1 MKLSWITFIFL
12 LVGQPLYCQEN
23 YTIWVTSKSDHLAT
37 NLPKEFD
44 HYSLKKLSK
53 AFPSSKMANLQ
64 KVYELEFSTNA
75 QALIDSINSGVYTD
89 LYYAVQAPELTPLY
103 VPNDYALVNGS
114 NYALGLINASS
125 AWDVSHGDSSIRIAI
140 LDTNYDLNHEDLQT
154 KIAFIEPTNTNS
166 QTVHGTAVAITAA
179 GGTNNNVGI
188 SSIGFNSK
196 VELRSM
202 NYNQILEAT
211 YSGAKVINLS
221 WSSGC
226 IYNQY
231 CQDIIDEAYLNGSII
246 VAAAGNGSTCG
257 GATNYVYPASFNHV
271 FSVSSIGPL
280 NNHERTIGNPSTT
293 HQHNDSVDLCS
304 PGYDVLLSTANGVYL
319 TGNGSSFAAPFVSG
333 TIALMLAVNPC
344 LNFEQIDEL
353 FELSSFDLDTIN
365 PSYSGLLGHGR
376 LDAGLAVSLAANYST
391 IPFNYQE
398 SFNCSDSSYTLLINN
413 VGASNYD
420 VIWEDGTIGN
430 TLTAVSEGSLLLG
443 EIISTEGCFST
454 FELSLDS
461 IEPLEIISEKTD
473 LTCFGQNNASISV
486 DLNLSDNAYAYS
498 WSNGETGLNLTNL
511 SAGNYTLT
519 VYRYEDCVDNFE
531 FTISQPEEIVI
542 DIALEQTSL
551 AGPIILHSIINGGVP
566 DYTYNWNTGETD
578 SILQGVLG
586 GFYELEVS
594 DSKGCSASKNIAIPA
609 QGIYQLN
616 SLNANNCALTE
627 YPTLKNE
634 LYFYD
639 KRLYFNSLDIAS
651 YSLYNSIGQKVQINF
666 AKNDIF
672 FDLSDLVSGNYFVF
686 LFLKDGTKISMPIVI
701 YQ

>member
-1 MKLSWITFIFL
+1 MKLSWITFVFL
-12 LVGQPLYCQEN
+12 LISHQLYCQEH
-23 YTIWVTSKSDHLAT
+23 YTIWVTSKSDQLAS

-44 HYSLKKLSK
+44 HYSLIKVSK
-53 AFPSSKMANLQ
+53 AFPSSKMAKLQ
-64 KVYELEFSTNA
+64 RVYELEFSTNA
-75 QALIDSINSGVYTD
+75 EALIDTINSGFYAD
-89 LYYAVQAPELTPLY
+89 LYYAVQAPELVPLF
-103 VPNDYALVNGS
+103 VPNDYGLVGGS
-114 NYALGLINASS
+114 NYALGLINASIAWEFTHGNS
-125 AWDVSHGDSSIRIAI
+125 AIRIAI

-166 QTVHGTAVAITAA
+166 QTAHGTAVAITAA

-202 NYNQILEAT
+202 NYNQILEAS

-221 WSSGC
+221 WASGC
-226 IYNQY
+226 MYNQY
-231 CQDIIDEAYLNGSII
+231 CQDIIDEAYLNGTII

-257 GATNYVYPASFNHV
+257 GATNYVYPASFDHV

-280 NNHERTIGNPSTT
+280 NNHERTIGIPSTT
-293 HQHNDSVDLCS
+293 HQHNDRVDLCA

-344 LNFEQIDEL
+344 LNFEEIDEI
-353 FELSSFDLDTIN
+353 FELSSYDLDTIN

-391 IPFNYQE
+391 IPFNYYE
-398 SFNCSDSSYTLLINN
+398 TFNCSDSSYTVLIDN

-430 TLTAVSEGSLLLG
+430 TLTAVPGGSTLVG

-454 FELSLDS
+454 FELNLDP
-461 IEPLEIISEKTD
+461 IEPLEIITEKTD
-473 LTCFGQNNASISV
+473 ITCFGQNDASISV

-498 WSNGETGLNLTNL
+498 WSNGETGLHLTNL
-511 SAGNYTLT
+511 SAGNYILS
-519 VYRYEDCVDNFE
+519 VYRYEDCIDSIE
-531 FTISQPEEIVI
+531 FTITQPEEIVI

-551 AGPIILHSIINGGVP
+551 AGPIALSSHIQGGVP

-594 DSKGCSASKNIAIPA
+594 DSKGCNASKNIVIPVQA
-609 QGIYQLN
+609 IYQLN
-616 SLNANNCALTE
+616 SQNANNCALNE
-627 YPTLKNE
+627 DPILKNE
-634 LYFYD
+634 LYYYD

-651 YSLYNSIGQKVQINF
+651 YSLYNSIGQKVQINL
-666 AKNDIF
+666 AKNDRF

-686 LFLKDGTKISMPIVI
+686 LFLKDGTKISMPVLV
-701 YQ
+701 YE